1 MKFYVYFCCII
12 NRGISLLMGKC
23 KYCGKDVGLFST
35 KHKECEEQHENGLR
49 EMEDFLFSYLCKP
62 LTDRDFAEQLN
73 RIQTK
78 GYVTDKERTDCAV
91 KALNKFTDAIHRP
104 FTHAVEQ
111 NVGRLLKLLN
121 VSYSAVNND
130 NALSKLAQKVVKG
143 HLVSYFTDGATE
155 TQVKHNVREVMA
167 VLPLNQEEQNEAYL
181 YVLNKAAENFMKD
194 GILTDTEE
202 SLIRSYASAF
212 SLPIDNLPVKYQ
224 DTDLAKLGQMT
235 VLKNFAKGIMP
246 STFVQLPVLLGKAES
261 LLWTYNSVTFYQEK
275 IERETVRNSG
285 GFSFKVAKGVYY
297 HTGRSKGHP
306 VEHKYMEKVAVGD
319 LYVTNQNLIY
329 YSAEKA
335 VKIPYKK
342 LIGITPYSDG
352 IEVLK
357 DGNSKRMVFQG
368 FDSWF
373 VVNLL
378 SMVSV

>member
-1 MKFYVYFCCII
+1 
-12 NRGISLLMGKC
+12 MGKC
-23 KYCGKDVGLFST
+23 KYCGKDAGLFST
-35 KHKECEEQHENGLR
+35 KHKECEEQHVNGIQ
-49 EMEDFLFSYLCKP
+49 EIEDFLFTYLCKP
-62 LTDRDFAEQLN
+62 LTDRDFIERLN
-73 RIQTK
+73 GIQKK
-78 GYVTDKERTDCAV
+78 GYVTDDERTECAV
-91 KALNKFTDAIHRP
+91 KALNRFTEAIRRP
-104 FTHAVEQ
+104 FTHAIEQ
-111 NVGRLLKLLN
+111 NVGRLMKLLN
-121 VSYSAVNND
+121 TSYSALNKD
-130 NALSKLAQKVVKG
+130 NALSKLAQKIVKG
-143 HLVSYFTDGATE
+143 HLVTYFTNGATE
-155 TQVKHNVREVMA
+155 NQVKHDVRDVTA
-167 VLPLNQEEQNEAYL
+167 VLPLNAEELNEAYL

-194 GILTDTEE
+194 GILTDNEE
-202 SLIRSYASAF
+202 GLIRSYASAF
-212 SLPIDNLPVKYQ
+212 SLPIDNLPAKYK
-224 DTDLAKLGQMT
+224 DTDLAKMGQMT

-246 STFVQLPVLLGKAES
+246 STFVQLPVLLGKTES
-261 LLWTYNSVTFYQEK
+261 LLWTYNGVTFYQEK

-329 YSAEKA
+329 YSTEKA

-342 LIGITPYSDG
+342 LVGITPYSDG

>member
-1 MKFYVYFCCII
+1 
-12 NRGISLLMGKC
+12 MGKC

-35 KHKECEEQHENGLR
+35 KHKECEVQHENGIQ
-49 EMEDFLFSYLCKP
+49 EMEGFLFSYLCKL
-62 LTDRDFAEQLN
+62 LTDKDFIERFN
-73 RIQTK
+73 GIQNK
-78 GYVTDKERTDCAV
+78 GYITDDERTDCAI
-91 KALNKFTDAIHRP
+91 KALDKFVDAIHRP

-111 NVGRLLKLLN
+111 NVSRLMKLLN
-121 VSYSAVNND
+121 VSYNVLNKD
-130 NALSKLAQKVVKG
+130 NTLSKLAQKVVKG
-143 HLVSYFTDGATE
+143 HLVAYFTDGATE
-155 TQVKHNVREVMA
+155 NEVKRNIREVMA

-194 GILTDTEE
+194 GILTDKEE
-202 SLIRSYASAF
+202 GLIRSFASAF
-212 SLPIDNLPVKYQ
+212 SLPIDNLPVKYK

-246 STFVQLPVLLGKAES
+246 STFVQLPVLLGKNES
-261 LLWTYNSVTFYQEK
+261 LLWTYNNVTFYQEK
-275 IERETVRNSG
+275 IEKEFVRNSG
-285 GFSFKVAKGVYY
+285 GFSFKVMKGVYY

-319 LYVTNQNLIY
+319 LYVTNQNLIF
-329 YSAEKA
+329 YSAEKG
-335 VKIPYKK
+335 VKIPFKK
-342 LIGITPYSDG
+342 LVGITPYSDG

>member
-1 MKFYVYFCCII
+1 
-12 NRGISLLMGKC
+12 MGKC
-23 KYCGKDVGLFST
+23 KYCGKDAGLFLN
-35 KHKECEEQHENGLR
+35 KHKECEDQHINGIQ

-62 LTDRDFAEQLN
+62 LMDRDFIERLDE
-73 RIQTK
+73 IQK
-78 GYVTDKERTDCAV
+78 KSFVTDDERTDCAV
-91 KALNKFTDAIHRP
+91 KALNRFAEAIRRP
-104 FTHAVEQ
+104 FTHSIEQ
-111 NVGRLLKLLN
+111 NVSRLMKLMN
-121 VSYSAVNND
+121 VSYSALNKD
-130 NALSKLAQKVVKG
+130 NTLNKLALKIVKG
-143 HLVSYFTDGATE
+143 HLVAYFTDGATE
-155 TQVKHNVREVMA
+155 TQVKHNVSDVTSI
-167 VLPLNQEEQNEAYL
+167 LPLKQEDQNEAYL

-194 GILTDTEE
+194 GILTDKEE
-202 SLIRSYASAF
+202 GLIRSYASAF
-212 SLPIDNLPVKYQ
+212 SLPIDNLPAKYK
-224 DTDLAKLGQMT
+224 DTDLAKMGQMS

-246 STFVQLPVLLGKAES
+246 YTLVQLPVLLGKTES

-329 YSAEKA
+329 YSTEKA

-342 LIGITPYSDG
+342 LVGVTPYSDG

-373 VVNLL
+373 VINLL

>member
-1 MKFYVYFCCII
+1 
-12 NRGISLLMGKC
+12 MGKC
-23 KYCGKDVGLFST
+23 KYCGKDVGLFSS
-35 KHKECEEQHENGLR
+35 KHKKCEEQHKNGIQ
-49 EMEDFLFSYLCKP
+49 EMEGFLFSYLCKP
-62 LTDRDFAEQLN
+62 LTDKDFIERYN
-73 RIQTK
+73 GIQNK
-78 GYVTDKERTDCAV
+78 GYITDDERTDCAI
-91 KALNKFTDAIHRP
+91 KALDKFTDAIHRP

-111 NVGRLLKLLN
+111 NVSRLMKLLN
-121 VSYSAVNND
+121 VSYNVLNKD
-130 NALSKLAQKVVKG
+130 NTLSKLAQKIVKG
-143 HLVSYFTDGATE
+143 HLVAYFTNGATE
-155 TQVKHNVREVMA
+155 SQVKHDVRDVTS
-167 VLPLNQEEQNEAYL
+167 VLPLNAEEQNEAYL

-194 GILTDTEE
+194 GILTDNEE
-202 SLIRSYASAF
+202 GLIRSYASAF
-212 SLPIDNLPVKYQ
+212 SLPIDNLPAKYK
-224 DTDLAKLGQMT
+224 DTDLAKMGQMT
-235 VLKNFAKGIMP
+235 VLKNFARGIMP
-246 STFVQLPVLLGKAES
+246 STFVQLPVLLGKTES
-261 LLWTYNSVTFYQEK
+261 LLWTYNGVTFYQEK

-335 VKIPYKK
+335 VKISYKK
-342 LIGITPYSDG
+342 LVGITPCSDG

>member
-1 MKFYVYFCCII
+1 
-12 NRGISLLMGKC
+12 MGKC
-23 KYCGKDVGLFST
+23 KYCGKDAGLFST
-35 KHKECEEQHENGLR
+35 KHKECEELHENGIQ
-49 EMEDFLFSYLCKP
+49 EMVDFLFSYLCKP
-62 LTDRDFAEQLN
+62 LTERVFLERLTGIQN
-73 RIQTK
+73 R
-78 GYVTDKERTDCAV
+78 GFVTDEERIDCAV
-91 KALNKFTDAIHRP
+91 KALNKFAEAIRRP
-104 FTHAVEQ
+104 YTHAVEQ
-111 NVGRLLKLLN
+111 NVSRLMKLLN
-121 VSYSAVNND
+121 TTYSSLNRD
-130 NALSKLAQKVVKG
+130 HALSNLAQKIVKG
-143 HLVSYFTDGATE
+143 HLVAYFTDGATE
-155 TQVKHNVREVMA
+155 NKVKQDIREVTA
-167 VLPLNQEEQNEAYL
+167 VLPLNAEEQNEACL

-194 GILTDTEE
+194 GMLTDKEE
-202 SLIRSYASAF
+202 NLIRSYASAF
-212 SLPIDNLPVKYQ
+212 SLPIDNLPAKYK
-224 DTDLAKLGQMT
+224 DTDLAKMGQMS

-246 STFVQLPVLLGKAES
+246 STFVQLPVLLGKTES
-261 LLWTYNSVTFYQEK
+261 LLWTYNGITFYQEK
-275 IERETVRNSG
+275 IERETIRNSG

-319 LYVTNQNLIY
+319 LYVTSQNLIY
-329 YSAEKA
+329 YSTEKA

>member
-1 MKFYVYFCCII
+1 M
-12 NRGISLLMGKC
+12 LMGKC
-23 KYCGKDVGLFST
+23 KYCGKDAGIFST
-35 KHKECEEQHENGLR
+35 KHKECEELHENGIR
-49 EMEDFLFSYLCKP
+49 EMEDFMFSYLCKP
-62 LTDRDFAEQLN
+62 LTDRDFTERLKGIQN
-73 RIQTK
+73 R
-78 GYVTDKERTDCAV
+78 GYIADEERIDCAV
-91 KALNKFTDAIHRP
+91 KALNRFTEAIRRP

-111 NVGRLLKLLN
+111 NVGRLMKLLN
-121 VSYSAVNND
+121 ASYSALNKD
-130 NALSKLAQKVVKG
+130 NALSKLAQKIVKG
-143 HLVSYFTDGATE
+143 HLVAYFTNGATE
-155 TQVKHNVREVMA
+155 NQVKHDVRDVTT
-167 VLPLNQEEQNEAYL
+167 VLPLNAEEQNEAYL

-194 GILTDTEE
+194 GILTDKEE
-202 SLIRSYASAF
+202 GLIRSFASAF
-212 SLPIDNLPVKYQ
+212 SLPIDNLPVKYK

-246 STFVQLPVLLGKAES
+246 STFVQLPVLLGKNES
-261 LLWTYNSVTFYQEK
+261 LLWTYNNVTFYQEK
-275 IERETVRNSG
+275 IEKEFVRNSG
-285 GFSFKVAKGVYY
+285 GFSFKVMKGVYY

-319 LYVTNQNLIY
+319 LYVTNQDFIF
-329 YSAEKA
+329 YSTEKG

-342 LIGITPYSDG
+342 LVGITPYSDG

>member
-1 MKFYVYFCCII
+1 
-12 NRGISLLMGKC
+12 MGKC

-35 KHKECEEQHENGLR
+35 KHKECEEQHENGIQ
-49 EMEDFLFSYLCKP
+49 EMEGFLFSYLCKP
-62 LTDRDFAEQLN
+62 LTDKDFIE
-73 RIQTK
+73 RFIGIQNK
-78 GYVTDKERTDCAV
+78 GYITDDERTGCAI
-91 KALNKFTDAIHRP
+91 KALDKFTDAIHRP

-111 NVGRLLKLLN
+111 NVSRLMKLLN
-121 VSYSAVNND
+121 VSYNVLNKD
-130 NALSKLAQKVVKG
+130 NTLSKLAQKVVKG
-143 HLVSYFTDGATE
+143 HLVAYFTDGATE
-155 TQVKHNVREVMA
+155 NEVKRNIREVMA
-167 VLPLNQEEQNEAYL
+167 VLPLDHEEQNEAYL

-235 VLKNFAKGIMP
+235 VLKNFSKGIMP
-246 STFVQLPVLLGKAES
+246 STFVQLPVLLGKNES
-261 LLWTYNSVTFYQEK
+261 LLWTYNNVTFYQEK
-275 IERETVRNSG
+275 IEKEFVRNSG
-285 GFSFKVAKGVYY
+285 GFSFKVMKGVYY

-319 LYVTNQNLIY
+319 LYVTNQNLIF
-329 YSAEKA
+329 YSTEKG
-335 VKIPYKK
+335 VKLPYKK
-342 LIGITPYSDG
+342 LVGITPYSDG